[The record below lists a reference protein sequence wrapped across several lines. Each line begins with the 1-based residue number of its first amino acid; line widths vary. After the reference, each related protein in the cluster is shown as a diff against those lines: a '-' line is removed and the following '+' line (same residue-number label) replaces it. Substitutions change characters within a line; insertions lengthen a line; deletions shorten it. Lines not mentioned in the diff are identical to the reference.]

1 MDNKK
6 PKAGKAV
13 NIGKYDD
20 GLKIAI
26 LVAEHFMSERSFYA
40 RICQKLMVE
49 LSAAGYIGQL
59 EVISHTNEKMCIL
72 PQIISD
78 GEAHQCVMIGEMR
91 NDYIDALLK
100 ADQKLIF
107 IDYINEEYEIDS
119 ISGDNVN
126 GGYCMTRYLAEKG
139 YRKIAFVGSFK
150 ATRSILDRMM
160 GYLKYLMAKDIEI
173 NNRWILPDRDSLGFL
188 VDVIMPPDMP
198 EAFVCN
204 CDETAYRLIANLNRY
219 GYKVPENV
227 AVTGYDDYAER
238 IPEGVEL
245 TTWHV
250 NVEEMVRQC
259 VYIIKQRTKDPSY
272 RHGSVVV
279 NGRLVERKSV

>member
-1 MDNKK
+1 MQGTDGKNEKSRADR
-6 PKAGKAV
+6 KALNV
-13 NIGKYDD
+13 V
-20 GLKIAI
+20 I
-26 LVAEHFMSERSFYA
+26 LVAERFMSERSFYA
-40 RICQKLMVE
+40 RICRELTVS
-49 LSAAGYIGQL
+49 LSAAGYAGHI
-59 EVISHTNEKMCIL
+59 EVISHVNEEMCIL
-72 PQIISD
+72 PRIICD
-78 GEAHQCVMIGEMR
+78 DEAHQCVMIGEMHSS
-91 NDYIDALLK
+91 YIDALLK
-100 ADQKLIF
+100 AGVKLIF
-107 IDYINEEYEIDS
+107 VDYVNEEYDVDS
-119 ISGDNVN
+119 VSGDNMN

-139 YRKIAFVGSFK
+139 YRKIAFVGSYK

-160 GYLKYLMAKDIEI
+160 GYLKYLMARDIEI
-173 NNRWILPDRDSLGFL
+173 NNRWIIPDRDKLGFL
-188 VDVIMPPDMP
+188 IDVMLPVDMP

-250 NVEEMVRQC
+250 NTEEMVRQC
-259 VYIIKQRTKDPSY
+259 VYIIKQRTKDPDY

-279 NGRLVERKSV
+279 NGKLVERRSV